1 MSNLSDHN
9 VNYTHQKARYGG
21 IPGTIQQHAM
31 EGIIIDKDPNNIM
44 FREKLPGG
52 FLPCNGR
59 VQNVKDYYCLA
70 NALGIG
76 DECRF
81 KKDHV
86 TLRNPD
92 PENNDL
98 GSFQLPDLG
107 SKVIIGGR
115 GTGEYRATRMDDDDD
130 NSANRVGVKV
140 DPYSNVGTRL
150 YCNYAGN
157 MTATGQPNL
166 EFNGNIRYNMDRKTS
181 KMILSPEHFQGHAHN
196 MTGLSVLN
204 YSGAHSTDGSG
215 MGGVNTANAANA
227 SGGNTMEET
236 QMNVPSGDPW
246 HEHTILRPYTYTH
259 SFQYDFPSFEIPLDD
274 MYSYIDVDT
283 EDLEVLNQCVT
294 PFIMV
299 HYIIKF

>member
-70 NALGIG
+70 NAVGIG

-98 GSFQLPDLG
+98 GSFN
-107 SKVIIGGR
+107 
-115 GTGEYRATRMDDDDD
+115 YR
-130 NSANRVGVKV
+130 
-140 DPYSNVGTRL
+140 
-150 YCNYAGN
+150 
-157 MTATGQPNL
+157 
-166 EFNGNIRYNMDRKTS
+166 
-181 KMILSPEHFQGHAHN
+181 ILDQ
-196 MTGLSVLN
+196 
-204 YSGAHSTDGSG
+204 
-215 MGGVNTANAANA
+215 
-227 SGGNTMEET
+227 
-236 QMNVPSGDPW
+236 
-246 HEHTILRPYTYTH
+246 
-259 SFQYDFPSFEIPLDD
+259 
-274 MYSYIDVDT
+274 
-283 EDLEVLNQCVT
+283 
-294 PFIMV
+294 
-299 HYIIKF
+299 K